1 MTRPV
6 TIPQLVAPAPTR
18 STRRPVRARRGGWF
32 GPMVTP
38 VIWAVAAFNVL
49 LFLWLI
55 LQSFRDGS
63 EIFTKPFEL
72 PRNFNFDNYVEA
84 LGVGQLASGFF
95 NTIVLCA
102 AATVTIVLLS
112 ALAAQALSRTRHRA
126 ASPLTSFFVIG
137 MGIPFQAVILPIF
150 VMMQTISST
159 MYGLFGWW
167 DERISVYLIYV
178 ATGLPF
184 TVFLL
189 TGFFRSLPSEV
200 EEAAALDGAGPFRTF
215 FTVMLPMARPGI
227 ITAAI
232 LAGLGVWNETL
243 VALIFITETDKQTLP
258 VSLMG
263 LYGTMQYTSNWG
275 GLFAGIVLVTLPIL
289 VAFMIMG
296 RRIVEGMTVGAG
308 K

>member
-1 MTRPV
+1 MPM
-6 TIPQLVAPAPTR
+6 TIPQVAAPAPAR
-18 STRRPVRARRGGWF
+18 SARRVVRARRGGWF
-32 GPMVTP
+32 GPMVAP
-38 VIWAVAAFNVL
+38 LIWAVAAFNVL

-84 LGVGQLASGFF
+84 LGVGNLSTGFL
-95 NTIVLCA
+95 NTVALCA

-126 ASPLTSFFVIG
+126 ASPLTSFFVVG

-159 MYGLFGWW
+159 MYSLFGWW

-215 FTVMLPMARPGI
+215 FTIMLPLARPGI

-275 GLFAGIVLVTLPIL
+275 GLFAGIVLVTLPVL
-289 VAFMIMG
+289 VAFMVMG

>member
-1 MTRPV
+1 MA
-6 TIPQLVAPAPTR
+6 APAPAR
-18 STRRPVRARRGGWF
+18 SARRRVRARRGGWF

-38 VIWAVAAFNVL
+38 LIWAVAVFNVL

-72 PRNFNFDNYVEA
+72 PRNVNFDNYVEA
-84 LGVGQLASGFF
+84 LGVGKLASGFL

-150 VMMQTISST
+150 VMMQTVSST
-159 MYGLFGWW
+159 MYSLFGWW

-289 VAFMIMG
+289 LAFMIMG